1 MLKIELHPFDK
12 GPGYG
17 NLKMVGWTQGADD
30 IEISV
35 LRNQDERYLSAGGD
49 WTTSQQWH
57 AVDGLSIDEDQGL
70 LQGAI
75 GPWFI
80 DPLIKNS
87 QSMFM
92 LEVKGSGHGD
102 RGVVKIVG
110 NILTSEAAS
119 IDRGEPEKV
128 SPPTPTKEPDLL
140 DPETEEEE
148 ITTTIDPGPEPI
160 IPPVTPPPVTP
171 PVQPVAEKKSKLP
184 LILIM
189 LFLLLLVLGAAWYF
203 LGDKRL
209 AMRESSGETTTV
221 TEEEGACSL
230 ASLSELDELLFVQGC
245 LRTSPDSE
253 ALLSVIEMAKGA
265 EQCGVVQRLYA
276 FKAQSGDAKVALAYG
291 KEYDPEY
298 HKSGSCIDAADVET
312 AIYWYELVL
321 ENDSE
326 NQFAKDRLQAL
337 QP

>member
-1 MLKIELHPFDK
+1 MLKIELHPSEN

-17 NLKMVGWTQGADD
+17 NLRISGWSQGAED
-30 IEISV
+30 IEISI
-35 LRNQDERYLSAGGD
+35 LRNQDERFLSAGGD
-49 WTTSQQWH
+49 WITSQQWH
-57 AVDGLSIDEDQGL
+57 AVDGLRNEDGL

-80 DPLIKNS
+80 DPLIQNS

-92 LEVKGSGHGD
+92 LEIKGSDHGD

-119 IDRGEPEKV
+119 TGTKDPEPIVPPTPIKEPEK
-128 SPPTPTKEPDLL
+128 PDPEPD
-140 DPETEEEE
+140 EEE
-148 ITTTIDPGPEPI
+148 TTTIDPDPEPI
-160 IPPVTPPPVTP
+160 IAPPPVTP
-171 PVQPVAEKKSKLP
+171 VPPVQPEVEKKSRLP

-189 LFLLLLVLGAAWYF
+189 LFVVLLLGLAAAWYF
-203 LGDKRL
+203 LGDKL
-209 AMRESSGETTTV
+209 FKTGEIAGETMTA
-221 TEEEGACSL
+221 TEEEGPCSL

-245 LRTSPDSE
+245 LRTSPDSD
-253 ALLSVIEMAKGA
+253 ALLSNIEMAKGA
-265 EQCGVVQRLYA
+265 ERCGVVQRLYA
-276 FKAQSGDAKVALAYG
+276 FKAQGGDTKVALAYG

-298 HKSGSCIDAADVET
+298 HKSGSCIDAADTET

-326 NQFAKDRLQAL
+326 NQFAKDRIQAL